1 MFRARFAFCLIGEQ
15 GKTPHNWPGY
25 SAALQKFKKIVD
37 LLFVNIYNRLK
48 RGVMKQK
55 FLFDEKRNVF
65 DSNGNVV
72 GKLCLCVETK
82 NEIVKLENQSQFL
95 IKIKL

>member
-1 MFRARFAFCLIGEQ
+1 
-15 GKTPHNWPGY
+15 
-25 SAALQKFKKIVD
+25 
-37 LLFVNIYNRLK
+37 
-48 RGVMKQK
+48 MKQK

-65 DSNGNVV
+65 DPNGNVV

-82 NEIVKLENQSQFL
+82 NEIVKLEKQSQFS